1 MRTLIDNIYYLLI
14 YLLRYLLACLRCDCC
29 SQRRVVSRDQAVE
42 ELRRGDGPT
51 AVIIDMPSLEFD
63 VVNLLLAN
71 DLLQASCQCRQTSIS
86 K

>member
-1 MRTLIDNIYYLLI
+1 
-14 YLLRYLLACLRCDCC
+14 
-29 SQRRVVSRDQAVE
+29 VSRDQAVE